1 MGQDQSVQLAVE
13 GLLEG
18 IQIIDRSWRYVYLNR
33 TAAEHGR
40 ADRQTLLGRSLTECY
55 PDIDRTPIFADMKYV
70 MDCRKPLRVENLFSY
85 PDGKSCWFELYI
97 EPYEDDGILIR
108 SVEITDRKR
117 LEEQLRHAQKL
128 EAVGQLAGGIAHE
141 FNNKLGIMLTYT
153 EMTLEL
159 CHDNS
164 TAREYLNYILNAI
177 EHSTTLTKKI
187 LAFSRKQVLELEVLS
202 LNLLIKGMNKSLINL
217 IGETIQ
223 IEQSLAK
230 NIDSVR
236 IDAREM
242 EQVILNLCLNAR
254 DAIDRDGKITIET
267 ANVELDEDFARSHA
281 NVKPGRYVMLAVSD
295 NGRGMDEETL
305 ARIYEPFF
313 TTKTKDNGTGLGL
326 SMVHGFVHQSN
337 GHIWVYSEPGMG
349 TVFKIYLPVVSEIP
363 AYDRQEERKPVTTYK
378 GKETVLLVEDDPLLR
393 RAYEL
398 ALAHAGY
405 KVLAAGDG
413 EEGRQVFEREK
424 DKIQLLLTD
433 VVLPH
438 LKGPELAA
446 KALELRPELKVI
458 FMSGHTENSAAQAGL
473 LDSGSTLLQKPIS
486 IRNLLETVRKVLDG
500 QTVKGVI

>member
-1 MGQDQSVQLAVE
+1 MEKAKSVQLAIE

-18 IQIIDRSWRYVYLNR
+18 IQIIDRDWRYVYLNR

-40 ADRQTLLGRSLTECY
+40 ADRDSLLGRTLLECY
-55 PDIDRTPIFADMKYV
+55 PEFDRTPIFQDMKYV
-70 MDCRKPLRVENLFSY
+70 MDSRMPLRVENLFTY
-85 PDGKSCWFELYI
+85 PDGKSCWFELYL
-97 EPYEDDGILIR
+97 EPYEDHGILIR

-153 EMTLEL
+153 EMTLDL
-159 CHDNS
+159 VQGNA
-164 TAREYLNYILNAI
+164 TAREYLNYIMNAI

-187 LAFSRKQVLELEVLS
+187 LAFSRKQVLELEVLN

-236 IDAREM
+236 IDASEM

-254 DAIDRDGKITIET
+254 DAIEKDGRITIET

-295 NGRGMDEETL
+295 NGRGMDSETL

-337 GHIWVYSEPGMG
+337 GYIWVYSEPGMG

-363 AYDRQEERKPVTTYK
+363 NYSRPEERNTVTTYK

-405 KVLAAGDG
+405 KVLSARDG
-413 EEGRQVFEREK
+413 EEGMRIFDQERE
-424 DKIQLLLTD
+424 KIQLLLTD

-446 KALELRPELKVI
+446 QALCEQPGLKVI
-458 FMSGHTENSAAQAGL
+458 FMSGHTESSAAQAGL
-473 LDSGSTLLQKPIS
+473 LESGSTLLQKPIS

-500 QTVKGVI
+500 QAVKGVI